1 MGNTL
6 ILNAGRGTMS
16 LLCYYNS
23 VINCAVLELTI
34 TFLPIII
41 YTVLFE
47 PETAN
52 YQKSYP
58 F

>member
-23 VINCAVLELTI
+23 VINCAVLKLTI
-34 TFLPIII
+34 IFLPIII

-52 YQKSYP
+52 SQKS
-58 F
+58 